1 MILTFHRGEFKN
13 SPQHKLCSRP
23 APSTQPETGTFSQD
37 LKQIKRQTEVFTWF
51 AAAARDFA
59 EDSGS
64 VVFFSQVK

>member
-1 MILTFHRGEFKN
+1 MILILTFHSGKFKK
-13 SPQHKLCSRP
+13 SPQYKLCSRS

-37 LKQIKRQTEVFTWF
+37 LKQIKGQAEVFTWF

-64 VVFFSQVK
+64 AVFFS